1 MKPSVVDVMKGVVLL
16 SELIP
21 FFPSSEAAQRV
32 IAIEVRNFVGS
43 DEHLQWFIQAAVRQ
57 FPKFEGVPAL
67 RALYASRY
75 TPDDNIL
82 PTLNVASPEQLEADF
97 HRREMQE
104 NEQRMERYKQEALAA
119 GEPLKAFPLPDVKRL
134 N

>member
-21 FFPSSEAAQRV
+21 FFPASEAAQRV
-32 IAIEVRNFVGS
+32 IAMEVRNFVGS
-43 DEHLQWFIQAAVRQ
+43 SEQLEWFIQAAVRQ

-67 RALYASRY
+67 RALYASRF
-75 TPDDNIL
+75 TPDDNVL
-82 PTLNVASPEQLEADF
+82 PTLNVASPEMLEADF
-97 HRREMQE
+97 RRREMEE
-104 NEQRMERYKQEALAA
+104 NERRFEAYKQEALAA
-119 GEPLKAFPLPDVKRL
+119 GEELKAFQLPDVKRL